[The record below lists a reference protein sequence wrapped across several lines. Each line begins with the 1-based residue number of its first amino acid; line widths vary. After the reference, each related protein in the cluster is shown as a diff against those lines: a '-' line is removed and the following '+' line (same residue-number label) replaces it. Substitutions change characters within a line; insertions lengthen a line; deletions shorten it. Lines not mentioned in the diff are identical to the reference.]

1 MKKRVIVTGAGRGI
15 GRAIAQQLAA
25 QGYMVGINY
34 ARSEEAARTLLDEM
48 THKGHEGYLLPF
60 DISDRPQ
67 TRNALEEDM
76 ALRGTPW
83 GVVCNAGIAMDA
95 PFPALEDDMWDR
107 VIGTNLNGFYNVLKP
122 LVMAMATAREGR
134 IIALSSISALAG
146 NRGQVNYAASKA
158 GIIGAAKS
166 LALELARR
174 HVTVNVVAPGLIET
188 EMVAGLPKEEVL
200 RMIPMRRYGTPGE
213 VAALVAFLLS
223 PDAGY
228 ITGQVISVNG
238 GMR

>member
-25 QGYMVGINY
+25 QGYSVGINY
-34 ARSEEAARTLLDEM
+34 AHSEEAARTLVDEM
-48 THKGHEGYLLPF
+48 INNGHEGYLLPF
-60 DISDRPQ
+60 DISDRQQ
-67 TRNALEEDM
+67 TRRVLEEDM

-95 PFPALEDDMWDR
+95 PFPALEDDMWDK
-107 VIGTNLNGFYNVLKP
+107 VIGTNLNGLYNVLKP

-134 IIALSSISALAG
+134 IVALSSISALAG

-166 LALELARR
+166 LSLELARR
-174 HVTVNVVAPGLIET
+174 HVTVNVVAPGLIDT
-188 EMVAGLPKEEVL
+188 EMVADLPKEELL
-200 RMIPMRRYGTPGE
+200 RMIPMRRYGTSGE